1 MEILMCVAVGI
12 LFAVA
17 VFLIL
22 SRSLLRIVLGMS
34 ILTHGVHLLLI
45 TMSRLKTGAPPLLG
59 ENAESYV
66 DPLPQALI
74 LTSIVINF
82 GLTAFFFVLS
92 YRSYLKLRT
101 DDMEEVRGVHM
112 NNLVVLPLLLP
123 LITGVLTILFFRKV
137 RIQRI
142 VSVFGTLLTAAA
154 STVLITQVASSGV
167 QTLNMGGWAPPYGI
181 VLVAD
186 MVSALLVVAASIIA
200 LACLLYAF
208 RSINKEREEHHF
220 YVFFHFL
227 IAGVNGSFLTGD
239 LFNLFVCFELML
251 ISSYALIVLG
261 GTERQLRE
269 TIKYVLINIVSS
281 ALFVASIG
289 FLYSV
294 TGTLNMADLSNRI
307 AEVGQSGVITLIAVL
322 FLIVFSIKAG
332 LFLFFWLSGSYA
344 APPAVVT
351 ALFAGLLTKVGLYAI
366 VRTFTLIF
374 YHDPD
379 FFNALIGWMAGA
391 TMILGVIGAIS
402 YRDVNKILVYNV
414 VAGVGFVAFGM
425 AAASRQALEGLLFYM
440 LHDMLIKTLLFLLGG
455 ALIAVAGTSKLEN
468 MGGLLQRYPLL
479 GWMFF
484 ISALALAGIPPF
496 SGFPGKLLLF
506 EGGLQAGLYG
516 LTGIAVL
523 SSLLMLY
530 SVLRIFIQAFW
541 GEPPAGIVRR
551 PYAVNGLLIPAGI
564 LFIFII
570 VMGLGAEGMF
580 QLTSR
585 AGDILLHPNIYID
598 AVLKE

>member
-1 MEILMCVAVGI
+1 
-12 LFAVA
+12 
-17 VFLIL
+17 
-22 SRSLLRIVLGMS
+22 
-34 ILTHGVHLLLI
+34 
-45 TMSRLKTGAPPLLG
+45 
-59 ENAESYV
+59 
-66 DPLPQALI
+66 
-74 LTSIVINF
+74 
-82 GLTAFFFVLS
+82 
-92 YRSYLKLRT
+92 
-101 DDMEEVRGVHM
+101 M
-112 NNLVVLPLLLP
+112 NNLVVLPILLP
-123 LITGVLTILFFRKV
+123 LITGVIALLFFR
-137 RIQRI
+137 RISIQRV
-142 VSVFGTLLTAAA
+142 VSVVGLLLTAAA
-154 STVLITQVASSGV
+154 SIMLITQVAQSGI
-167 QTLNMGGWAPPYGI
+167 QTLNMGGWEPPYGI

-208 RSINKEREEHHF
+208 RSVNKEREEHHF
-220 YVFFHFL
+220 YPFFLFL

-379 FFNALIGWMAGA
+379 FFHALIGWMAGA
-391 TMILGVIGAIS
+391 TMVLGVIGAIS
-402 YRDVNKILVYNV
+402 YRDVNKILIYNV
-414 VAGVGFVAFGM
+414 IAGVGFVAFGM
-425 AAASRQALEGLLFYM
+425 AAASRPALEGLLFYM

-455 ALIAVAGTSKLEN
+455 ALIAVAGTSKLDN
-468 MGGLLQRYPLL
+468 MGGLIHRYPLL

-541 GEPPAGIVRR
+541 GEPPTGAVRR

-564 LFIFII
+564 LFVFII
-570 VMGLGAEGMF
+570 AMGVGAEGMF

-585 AGDILLHPNIYID
+585 AGDILLHPNVYID

>member
-1 MEILMCVAVGI
+1 
-12 LFAVA
+12 
-17 VFLIL
+17 
-22 SRSLLRIVLGMS
+22 
-34 ILTHGVHLLLI
+34 
-45 TMSRLKTGAPPLLG
+45 
-59 ENAESYV
+59 
-66 DPLPQALI
+66 
-74 LTSIVINF
+74 
-82 GLTAFFFVLS
+82 
-92 YRSYLKLRT
+92 
-101 DDMEEVRGVHM
+101 M
-112 NNLVVLPLLLP
+112 NNLVVLPILLP
-123 LITGVLTILFFRKV
+123 LVTGIIAILFFRNV
-137 RIQRI
+137 SIQRI
-142 VSVFGTLLTAAA
+142 ISVIGLLLTAVA
-154 STVLITQVASSGV
+154 STLLITQVAQSGI
-167 QTLNMGGWAPPYGI
+167 QTLNVGGWAPPYGI
-181 VLVAD
+181 ALVAD

-208 RSINKEREEHHF
+208 QSVNKEREEHHF
-220 YVFFHFL
+220 YPFFHFL

-239 LFNLFVCFELML
+239 IFNLFVSFELML

-289 FLYSV
+289 FLYSI
-294 TGTLNMADLSNRI
+294 TGTLNMADLSVRI
-307 AEVGQSGVITLIAVL
+307 AEIGQSGVVTLIAVL

-379 FFNALIGWMAGA
+379 FFHALIGWMAGA

-402 YRDVNKILVYNV
+402 YRDVNKILIYNV
-414 VAGVGFVAFGM
+414 IAGVGFVAFGM
-425 AAASRQALEGLLFYM
+425 ASASRTALEGLLFYM

-455 ALIAVAGTSKLEN
+455 ALIAVAGTSKLDN
-468 MGGLLQRYPLL
+468 MGGLIKRYPML

-506 EGGLQAGLYG
+506 EGGLQTGLYG

-541 GEPPAGIVRR
+541 GEPPAGVVRR
-551 PYAVNGLLIPAGI
+551 PYPVNGLLIPAGI

-570 VMGLGAEGMF
+570 VMGVGAEGMF

-585 AGDILLHPNIYID
+585 AGDILLHPNLYID

>member
-1 MEILMCVAVGI
+1 
-12 LFAVA
+12 
-17 VFLIL
+17 
-22 SRSLLRIVLGMS
+22 
-34 ILTHGVHLLLI
+34 
-45 TMSRLKTGAPPLLG
+45 
-59 ENAESYV
+59 
-66 DPLPQALI
+66 
-74 LTSIVINF
+74 
-82 GLTAFFFVLS
+82 
-92 YRSYLKLRT
+92 
-101 DDMEEVRGVHM
+101 M
-112 NNLVVLPLLLP
+112 NNLVVLPILLP
-123 LITGVLTILFFRKV
+123 LITGVIALLFFR
-137 RIQRI
+137 RINIQRV
-142 VSVFGTLLTAAA
+142 VSVIGLLLTAAV
-154 STVLITQVASSGV
+154 STVLITQVTQSGI
-167 QTLNMGGWAPPYGI
+167 QTLNMGGWEPPYGI

-208 RSINKEREEHHF
+208 RSVNKEREEHHF
-220 YVFFHFL
+220 YPFFHFL

-379 FFNALIGWMAGA
+379 FFHALIGWMAGA
-391 TMILGVIGAIS
+391 TMVLGVIGAIS
-402 YRDVNKILVYNV
+402 YRDVNKILIYNV
-414 VAGVGFVAFGM
+414 IAGVGFVAFGM
-425 AAASRQALEGLLFYM
+425 AAASRPSLEGLLFYM

-455 ALIAVAGTSKLEN
+455 ALIAVAGTSKLDN
-468 MGGLLQRYPLL
+468 MGGLIHRYPLL

-541 GEPPAGIVRR
+541 GEPPAGAVRR

-564 LFIFII
+564 LFVFII
-570 VMGLGAEGMF
+570 AMGVGAEGMF

-585 AGDILLHPNIYID
+585 AGDILLHPNVYID